1 MNPIVDTHQH
11 LWDLRILRLPWLEE
25 VAELRENHVM
35 STYFEASKTFEVAKM
50 VYMEVDASP
59 DQIEREA
66 EYVLGLCDAPDN
78 PMAGATLRGMPG
90 TDGFADWARQCAADP
105 RVKGL
110 RQVIFPLEFAPDY
123 CLQDWFVADM
133 QLLGELG
140 LHFDLCIRPA
150 DLCSA
155 RKLAQR
161 CPDTLFV
168 LDHCGNADPE
178 VVNGSLSAREVE
190 EAVYRHDAESWKR
203 EIESLGRLPN
213 VVCKISGIIARLPK
227 GKDAADSLA
236 ATVNHC
242 LDSFGPDKVV
252 FGSDW
257 PVCNMGASYQ
267 AWVEA
272 LREII
277 SSRDQS
283 EQRKLLADNALRL
296 YRLQAE
302 E

>member
-1 MNPIVDTHQH
+1 MIPIVDTHQH
-11 LWDLRILRLPWLEE
+11 LWDLSILRLPWLEE
-25 VAELRENHVM
+25 FVELRENHVM
-35 STYFEASKTFEVAKM
+35 STYFEASKTFEVAKT
-50 VYMEVDASP
+50 VYMEVDVSP

-66 EYVLGLCDAPDN
+66 KYVLGLCDAPEN
-78 PMAGATLRGMPG
+78 PMAGATLRGSPG
-90 TDGFADWARQCAADP
+90 SEGFAEWARKCAADP

-110 RQVIFPLEFAPDY
+110 RQVIFPPDFAPDY
-123 CLQDWFVADM
+123 CLQESFIADM
-133 QLLGELG
+133 QLLGKLG
-140 LHFDLCIRPA
+140 LHFDFCIRPA
-150 DLCSA
+150 DLSSA
-155 RKLAQR
+155 SILAQE
-161 CPDTLFV
+161 CPETLFI
-168 LDHCGNADPE
+168 LDHCGNAHPE

-190 EAVYRHDAESWKR
+190 DTVYRHEADSWKR
-203 EIESLGRLPN
+203 DIESLGRLPN
-213 VVCKISGIIARLPK
+213 VVCKVSGIIARLPK

-236 ATVNHC
+236 PTVNHC

-272 LREII
+272 LAQII

-283 EQRKLLADNALRL
+283 EHRKLLADNAVRF
-296 YRLQAE
+296 YRLEAE